1 MIKLLSQREFAKQI
15 GRSHVWVSKLVKSG
29 KLPVQDGKIPLE
41 AGLKAYQESQQL
53 GYEGNREH
61 AEKQRAKAA
70 KTKPAATKA
79 QKRAD
84 PDIQIPDDD
93 ENMPTT
99 GIVTNDKVAQQF
111 NRAKTAEKTFMAKL
125 RELEYKEK
133 QGLLIPKEQVEEDAK
148 ATAEELRGLLFAI
161 GPRIA
166 PICESK
172 PAREIEVIIEEAIND
187 ALQALK
193 KSRFQS

>member
-1 MIKLLSQREFAKQI
+1 MSRLLSQREFAKEI

-29 KLPVQDGKIPLE
+29 KLPTKDGKIPLE
-41 AGLKAYQESQQL
+41 AGLQAYNDSQQL

-61 AEKQRAKAA
+61 AAKQRAQAA
-70 KTKPAATKA
+70 KSKTAAQKQ

-93 ENMPTT
+93 ESLPTT
-99 GIVTNDKVAQQF
+99 GIITNDKVAQQF

-133 QGLLIPKEQVEEDAK
+133 QGLLIPKEQIEADAA

-172 PAREIEVIIEEAIND
+172 PAREIEVIIEEAINE
-187 ALQALK
+187 ALTSLQ
-193 KSRFQS
+193 KSRFKS